1 MRWLSLANLQHAYA
15 RLAPRERLF
24 VAIGGAVFASFLILL
39 IGYRAQAVKSTLR
52 ARIVAK
58 QRQLEQVEVFRS
70 AFLEL
75 KRQTD
80 ALTSKGVG
88 PNGLYGTLDGI
99 VTKKLGHDK
108 VSSMAP
114 SSPKTIG
121 DQYVEESVNV
131 QLVGITLQQ
140 TVELLYELEQ
150 SPAPLQVS
158 RMQMKK
164 RVADPYQF
172 DVTFAVSSVST
183 KAAS

>member
-1 MRWLSLANLQHAYA
+1 MRWFSLSNLQHAYA

-24 VAIGGAVFASFLILL
+24 VAIGGAVFAGFVVFLIV
-39 IGYRAQAVKSTLR
+39 YKAQAVKSSLR
-52 ARIVAK
+52 TRIAAK
-58 QRQLEQVEVFRS
+58 QHQLEQVDLLRS

-80 ALTSKGVG
+80 ALTSKGA
-88 PNGLYGTLDGI
+88 PNGLYATLDGI
-99 VTKKLGHDK
+99 VTKKISRDK

-121 DQYVEESVNV
+121 DQYVEEAVNV

-150 SPAPLQVS
+150 SSAPLHVS
-158 RMQMKK
+158 RLQMKK

-172 DVTFAVSSVST
+172 DVTFAVSSVSI
-183 KAAS
+183 KASS

>member
-24 VAIGGAVFASFLILL
+24 VAIGAAVFASFVIFLIA
-39 IGYRAQAVKSTLR
+39 YKAQAAKSTLR

-58 QRQLEQVEVFRS
+58 QHQLEQVEAFRS

-80 ALTSKGVG
+80 ALTSKSVG
-88 PNGLYGTLDGI
+88 SNGLYATLDGI

-114 SSPKTIG
+114 STPKTIG
-121 DQYVEESVNV
+121 DQYVEDSVNV

-140 TVELLYELEQ
+140 TVELLYELDQ
-150 SPAPLQVS
+150 SPAPLHVS
-158 RMQMKK
+158 RLQMKK
-164 RVADPYQF
+164 RVSDPYQF
-172 DVTFAVSSVST
+172 DVTFAVSSVT
-183 KAAS
+183 AKAAS